1 MSTIRNHGRATHARK
16 QAETTN
22 IDSIRRH
29 YPLITIRRFTK
40 SGPFA
45 LYSELCGGKC
55 VFEEGCAGDVDICI
69 VFHKGSRVAYI
80 WTLRGIANL
89 LSDVVD

>member
-1 MSTIRNHGRATHARK
+1 MSTIRNHGSATHAHK
-16 QAETTN
+16 QSETTN
-22 IDSIRRH
+22 IDSICRH
-29 YPLITIRRFTK
+29 CPLITVRRFTK

-69 VFHKGSRVAYI
+69 ILFKGSRVAYI
-80 WTLRGIANL
+80 WALRGIANL
-89 LSDVVD
+89 LPDVVD